1 MSTKDAYRP
10 YLVRLG
16 VVVVISLVF
25 VAVFNEAVYML
36 QKDKSDRAP
45 KTIQLVIPAGTA
57 QQVADGEQ
65 VPGIPDEMQFVVG
78 DVLEVRNE
86 DSAVHELGPIWVP
99 AGTTGRLVLDTVDR
113 YSYSCSFVPSQFLG
127 LDVRQP
133 TTLQSRLT
141 ALSIAAPTMTI
152 FLYIYGLL
160 VFPIHP
166 RQKPVQGQV

>member
-1 MSTKDAYRP
+1 MSVKSAYRP

-16 VVVVISLVF
+16 VVAAISFVF
-25 VAVFNEAVYML
+25 VALFNEAVYIL
-36 QKDKSDRAP
+36 QKDKSDRP
-45 KTIQLVIPAGTA
+45 PRTIQLVIPAGTA
-57 QQVADGEQ
+57 DRVAKGED
-65 VPGIPDEMQFVVG
+65 VPGIPDQMQFVVG

-86 DSAVHELGPIWVP
+86 DITDHQLGPIWVP
-99 AGTTGRLVLDTVDR
+99 AGTTGRMVLNTADR

-141 ALSIAAPTMTI
+141 AIYIAAPTMTI

-160 VFPIHP
+160 VFPIKP
-166 RQKPVQGQV
+166 RQKPAPGNA

>member
-1 MSTKDAYRP
+1 MSAKNTYRP

-16 VVVVISLVF
+16 VVAVISFVF
-25 VAVFNEAVYML
+25 VALFNEAVYML

-57 QQVADGEQ
+57 EKVAKGEG
-65 VPGIPDEMQFVVG
+65 VPGIPDEMQFVIG

-86 DSAVHELGPIWVP
+86 DSADHQLGPIWVP
-99 AGTTGRLVLDTVDR
+99 AGTTGRLVLDTADR
-113 YSYSCSFVPSQFLG
+113 YQYNCSFVPSQFLG

-141 ALSIAAPTMTI
+141 AIYIAGPTMTI
-152 FLYIYGLL
+152 FVFIYGLL
-160 VFPIHP
+160 VFPIKP
-166 RQKPVQGQV
+166 RQKSAQGHA